1 MNDDTVVE
9 SIVKAGAVLE
19 IAQELVELHGWHN
32 AQSLIEHRFG
42 IEVCEA
48 MVALVMMCCPLPELP
63 VDEREP
69 EHTLGS

>member
-1 MNDDTVVE
+1 MNDDTAVE
-9 SIVKAGAVLE
+9 NIVKAGAVLE

-48 MVALVMMCCPLPELP
+48 MVFLVGACAGLPELP

-69 EHTLGS
+69 DHTLGA